1 MPEQVWKCRERVKIK
16 IIIPYISDRTL
27 NRDLKKKAKKFKKLK
42 KHHYD
47 LFLMPEQVLKC
58 RERVKIK
65 IIIPFIS
72 DRTPNRE
79 FKKKKKQKN
88 YKN

>member
-1 MPEQVWKCRERVKIK
+1 MPEQVW
-16 IIIPYISDRTL
+16 
-27 NRDLKKKAKKFKKLK
+27 
-42 KHHYD
+42 
-47 LFLMPEQVLKC
+47 KC